1 MAYDFFPTK
10 GKEILTQ
17 CKSFPASNVADI
29 IKLHEALQKKYKI
42 DAPINMDL
50 GSKFQSMKKTKVNVS
65 RALEGAITIREI
77 NKLAGIDNLTLKF
90 GNGSSGNRGAENEG
104 NAFERD
110 FTKDLMLWWEGEKVS
125 NKNHLNAILDLDKT
139 YNLSE
144 STTLEVKNEGEANT
158 KRPIKFGSR
167 IILENTKGTGN
178 DMGPVVSDISLVKDD
193 GEKIYLSLKFGP
205 TTTFFN
211 VGVRTVLT
219 PDEIENGVITDKNG
233 IKLLNMFGIDNAK
246 FCRVFQGPKGS
257 KPGYKGVEVV
267 KYDKTNLKYLL
278 ESGVGYGYHVIHKF
292 TNGSVLSK
300 KMTKS
305 AMQTAV
311 KTQRMKVYY
320 AGKTGTGKRINM
332 ECESSAYKFSLNIRD
347 TQGKDG
353 KPTRMMCD
361 FKYKK

>member
-17 CKSFPASNVADI
+17 CKKFPASNVAEV
-29 IKLHEALQKKYKI
+29 IKLHEVLQKKYKI

-50 GSKFQSMKKTKVNVS
+50 GSKFQTMTKTKVNIS
-65 RALEGAITIREI
+65 RSLEGAITIKEI
-77 NKLAGIDNLTLKF
+77 NRLAGIENLQLKF
-90 GNGSSGNRGAENEG
+90 GNGSSGKRGAENEG
-104 NAFERD
+104 NAFERE
-110 FTKDLMLWWEGEKVS
+110 FTKDLISWWEGEKVS
-125 NKNHLNAILDLDKT
+125 NKKHLKAILDLDKT
-139 YNLSE
+139 YNLKE
-144 STTLEVKNEGEANT
+144 STTLEVKNEGGANT

-167 IILENTKGTGN
+167 IVLENTKGTGN
-178 DMGPVVSDISLVKDD
+178 DLGAGVTDITLIKDS

-211 VGVRTVLT
+211 VGVRTILT
-219 PDEIENGVITDKNG
+219 PEEIENGVITDKNG
-233 IKLLNMFGIDNAK
+233 LKLLNMFGIDNDK
-246 FCRVFQGPKGS
+246 FCRVFQGAKGG

-267 KYDKTNLKYLL
+267 RYDKTNLKHLMR
-278 ESGVGYGYHVIHKF
+278 SGVGYGYHVIHKF

-305 AMQTAV
+305 AMEDAV
-311 KTQRMKVYY
+311 KTGRMKLFYG
-320 AGKTGTGKRINM
+320 GKTGTGKRINM
-332 ECESSAYKFSLNIRD
+332 ECESSDYKFSLNIRD

-361 FKYKK
+361 FKYK

>member
-17 CKSFPASNVADI
+17 CKKFPASNVAEV
-29 IKLHEALQKKYKI
+29 IKLHEVLQKKYKI

-50 GSKFQSMKKTKVNVS
+50 GSKFQNMKKTKVNIS
-65 RALEGAITIREI
+65 RSLEGAITIREI
-77 NKLAGIDNLTLKF
+77 NRLAGIDNLDLKF
-90 GNGSSGNRGAENEG
+90 GNGSSGKRGAENEG
-104 NAFERD
+104 NAFERE
-110 FTKDLMLWWEGEKVS
+110 FTKDLISWWEGEKVS
-125 NKNHLNAILDLDKT
+125 NKNHLEAILDLDKT
-139 YNLSE
+139 YNLKE
-144 STTLEVKNEGEANT
+144 STTLQVKNEGGENT

-167 IILENTKGTGN
+167 IVLENTKGTGN
-178 DMGPVVSDISLVKDD
+178 DVGAGVTDITLIKDG

-211 VGVRTVLT
+211 VGVRTILT

-233 IKLLNMFGIDNAK
+233 LKLLNMFGIENDK
-246 FCRVFQGPKGS
+246 FCKVFQGAKGG

-267 KYDKTNLKYLL
+267 RYDKTNLKHLM
-278 ESGVGYGYHVIHKF
+278 ESGVGYGYHIIHKF
-292 TNGSVLSK
+292 NNGSVLSK

-305 AMQTAV
+305 AMQKAA
-311 KTQRMKVYY
+311 KTGRMKLFYG
-320 AGKTGTGKRINM
+320 GKTGTGKRINM
-332 ECESSAYKFSLNIRD
+332 ECESSTYKFSLNIRD

-361 FKYKK
+361 FKYK

>member
-10 GKEILTQ
+10 GKEILTK
-17 CKSFPASNVADI
+17 CDKFPPVNLAEI
-29 IKLHEALQKKYKI
+29 IKLHETLQSKYKI
-42 DAPINMDL
+42 DAPINIDL
-50 GSKFQSMKKTKVNVS
+50 DKFTQKKSPINVT
-65 RALEGAITIREI
+65 RALEGAITIKEI
-77 NKLAGIDNLTLKF
+77 MKLGNIDNLQLKF
-90 GNGSSGNRGAENEG
+90 GNGSSGNRGAENQG
-104 NAFERD
+104 NAFEKQ
-110 FTKDLMLWWEGEKVS
+110 FTKDLNKWWSGEKVK
-125 NKNHLNAILDLDKT
+125 NRNHLKAIEHIDKT
-139 YNLSE
+139 YNLRE
-144 STTLEVKNEGEANT
+144 SSTLDIQNVGGENT
-158 KRPIKFGSR
+158 KRPIKFGSK

-178 DMGPVVSDISLVKDD
+178 DVGKGVTDITLIKDD
-193 GEKIYLSLKFGP
+193 GEEIYLSLKFGP

-219 PDEIENGVITDKNG
+219 PDEIESGFILNDNGV
-233 IKLLNMFGIDNAK
+233 KLLNMFGIDNEK
-246 FCRVFQGPKGS
+246 FCRVFQGGKTTR
-257 KPGYKGVEVV
+257 PGYSAKETVRHN
-267 KYDKTNLKYLL
+267 TTQMKYLL

-361 FKYKK
+361 FKYK